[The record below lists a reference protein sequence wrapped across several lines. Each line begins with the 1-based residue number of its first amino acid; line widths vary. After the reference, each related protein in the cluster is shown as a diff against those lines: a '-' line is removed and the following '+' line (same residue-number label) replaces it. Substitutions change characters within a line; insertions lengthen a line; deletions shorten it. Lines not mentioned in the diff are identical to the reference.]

1 MESQKNNS
9 LKCELGDR
17 GVCVPV
23 QSPFKGVSMEF
34 LEEEVVSDV
43 DNIKRG
49 LVILYLRLLQ
59 EGLELSEI
67 ELINREVMQE
77 VLE

>member
-1 MESQKNNS
+1 
-9 LKCELGDR
+9 
-17 GVCVPV
+17 
-23 QSPFKGVSMEF
+23 VSMEF